1 MPEQVKSVS
10 EDSSPGPERSRSEL
24 EEELAAA
31 REEILR
37 LRDLLVGK
45 DAELGAA
52 RGQAAEAEDRSQ
64 RVMNAAT
71 RVHSRLPG
79 AMRMIGAVLRRL
91 RGRRG

>member
-1 MPEQVKSVS
+1 MAKQATTEAAERNASEQTSL
-10 EDSSPGPERSRSEL
+10 GL

-31 REEILR
+31 QEEILR

-52 RGQAAEAEDRSQ
+52 RGRAAEAEDRSQ

-79 AMRMIGAVLRRL
+79 AMRVIGAALRRL
-91 RGRRG
+91 RGQRG